1 MVLDVEEQ
9 ASVSLEELAYVEHL
23 VSARARRNASRLLN
37 ELRAAQREVS
47 NELSPGDRLYLQ
59 TLRNHQHRLMRS
71 EADLALA
78 ISTRGTYGS
87 NEGSGGQHELQ
98 TQPQDLRAGG
108 QQLGEG
114 VALGQQGYAAGAP
127 HSHYN
132 WTGNSNTITSTTSNM
147 YRAAAF
153 APSSTSTTA
162 TTTTVPINTTNV
174 TTDVEE
180 CDDDGAPEAFFC
192 PITCQ
197 VMKVPVVAADGHSY
211 DRDAIHTWL
220 ASKDKSPMTG
230 ALLPSKVL
238 TPNHLLKSMISDWRD
253 KVRAIR
259 Q

>member
-1 MVLDVEEQ
+1 MVLDGEEQ
-9 ASVSLEELAYVEHL
+9 ASVSAEELASVEQL
-23 VSARARRNASRLLN
+23 LSARARRDGSRLLN

-59 TLRNHQHRLMRS
+59 TLQNHQHRLMRS

-78 ISTRGTYGS
+78 ISTPGTYAS
-87 NEGSGGQHELQ
+87 NEGSGDRHGLQ
-98 TQPQDLRAGG
+98 TQPQDLRAEG
-108 QQLGEG
+108 QQRGVG
-114 VALGQQGYAAGAP
+114 VALGQQRYAAGAP
-127 HSHYN
+127 HSYYN
-132 WTGNSNTITSTTSNM
+132 WTGNSNAITPTASTM
-147 YRAAAF
+147 HRAAAF
-153 APSSTSTTA
+153 APSSTSTAA
-162 TTTTVPINTTNV
+162 TTTTAPINATNT

-180 CDDDGAPEAFFC
+180 CDDEGAPEAFFC

-230 ALLPSKVL
+230 ALLPSKML

-253 KVRAIR
+253 KMRAIR